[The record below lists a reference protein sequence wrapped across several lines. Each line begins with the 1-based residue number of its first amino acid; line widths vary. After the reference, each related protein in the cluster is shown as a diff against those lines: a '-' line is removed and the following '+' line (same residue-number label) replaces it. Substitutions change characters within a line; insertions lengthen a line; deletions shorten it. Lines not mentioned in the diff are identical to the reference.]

1 MLGLRKPYPPE
12 PSQGYWGTI
21 TSTIDWCEE
30 NYVVSPY
37 IAEWSNT
44 ITNSCFVLLA
54 LYTTYCSIRNGLE
67 FRFHLIG
74 FGFALVG
81 VGSWLFHMT
90 LQYRYQLLDEL
101 PMIYATCIPTWS
113 LLCENRDTLQPGSN
127 IRKAPLKRQFNIGLS
142 LTIFVLIL
150 TLVYLVTQISE
161 IHQTVYGAFTVIVVI
176 LSGKYAHDYVRD
188 DLARKSMY
196 QCMALGM
203 LLFFIG
209 FVSWNMDNQLC
220 SFWIHV
226 RREWLKL
233 PLGMFLELHA
243 WWHLLTAA
251 GVYCYIVFLQY
262 LRIQTQGLSHRYL
275 LIWRW
280 GFVPELIRKN
290 DRVHTKYSLQF
301 AGSCVNA
308 NLQYNKG
315 KRF

>member
-1 MLGLRKPYPPE
+1 MLELRNPYPPE
-12 PSQGYWGTI
+12 PSEGYWGAI

-44 ITNSCFVLLA
+44 ISNGCFVILA

-113 LLCENRDTLQPGSN
+113 LLCETRDTLNPNSRISN
-127 IRKAPLKRQFNIGLS
+127 VTLRRQVKVGLY
-142 LTIFVLIL
+142 LTTFVFVL
-150 TLVYLVTQISE
+150 TLIYLITKIPE
-161 IHQTVYGAFTVIVVI
+161 IHQTVYGAFTIIVVL
-176 LSGKYAHDYVRD
+176 LSGKYTHDYVRD
-188 DLARKSMY
+188 DLARRCMY
-196 QCMALGM
+196 QCMILGM
-203 LLFFIG
+203 VFFSLG
-209 FVSWNMDNQLC
+209 FIFWNLDNQLC
-220 SFWIHV
+220 SLWIHI

-233 PLGMFLELHA
+233 PLGVFLELHG
-243 WWHLLTAA
+243 WWHFLTSI

-280 GFVPELIRKN
+280 GFVPELIRTE
-290 DRVHTKYSLQF
+290 DAVHTRYSLQF
-301 AGSCVNA
+301 AGKRVNQG
-308 NLQYNKG
+308 LQI
-315 KRF
+315 